1 MHPCPICGCHVR
13 RDAPG
18 GRCPSCDAAPGTS
31 PSRTAA
37 ALLLGLALA
46 GCGGDA
52 TTTDQTTGETGTITA
67 QPEYGV
73 TVSDA
78 VEETTDDD
86 HTGAH

>member
-13 RDAPG
+13 RDAPA
-18 GRCPSCDAAPGTS
+18 GRCPSCGAPSAT

-52 TTTDQTTGETGTITA
+52 TTTDSTTGDTGTITA

-73 TVSDA
+73 TVSDT
-78 VEETTDDD
+78 VEETTTSDD
-86 HTGAH
+86 TGSH